1 MTNRVLGCLVVFGA
15 LVAASTARADITSP
29 QSSVAFGAHRAVG
42 ANGMTVNITITNTDL
57 GMVTVTPTIS
67 VGAAD
72 YTILSAP
79 ASLATGA
86 SGIVQVRFDP
96 SAPGVTR
103 NGTLNVTA
111 SAGAPLNLTLTGSGT
126 QAQIGVGDGN
136 FGNVRTN
143 TTATTNVA
151 IQNTTAGPGQL
162 NVSAAAIS
170 GASQPWFAITGTL
183 PQNVNPGATFNLSV
197 TCSPPLNA
205 TGTATATI
213 TVTSDADLPIA
224 DNVGSLSCTAVQA
237 SIVVT
242 PPQAFPD
249 TPVNTASNRSFTIAN
264 TGTGDLTYTITGFAA
279 PYSVTSGCVN
289 ACTVTPG
296 AMRTIGVQFLP
307 TAIGDYPLALT
318 VTHNDPTQGAVPVNL
333 AGRGTGARIMA
344 APPVLMFG
352 DVDVGSA
359 SSPQSVTV
367 MNTGNI
373 PLTISNAN
381 LIAGATEYTVTPP
394 ADFMTIPPGD
404 VRTWA
409 FACRP
414 TDQGPRPG
422 TFRIQSNS
430 IVTATFDVS
439 LTCTGRRGV
448 LTAPAIFNFNS
459 VSIGQS
465 SEMTL
470 TVTNTGNTTISG
482 VSHLLTNLQ
491 QGYSVVPLGPD
502 TLPMNMSA
510 MFTIRFAPLD
520 LTDGGDVALNV
531 TGVWGAA
538 SQNTAMAVIT
548 LRGTAVTSDFVLE
561 PAGSLDFG
569 TPRYDQA
576 VSRQVCVRNN
586 GQSNLNLE
594 SVTVLTRAPTVA
606 GEITLSA
613 FSKGTN
619 CAVGTTSDTFAPVA
633 LEMGTTLAFTATWNT
648 RNRAGA
654 LDATITVAS
663 NAPVAG
669 AVRTLGLVGTS
680 TQGVLE
686 VVGGALVEFGPVD
699 VQSAGA
705 RKRITLRNMGDGR
718 LDIMMLAFDDMMS
731 PFTPFL
737 PPSGMASLDPGAEL
751 QIDVDYKPVTTR
763 PAGSE
768 ESAILHY
775 SMLGGTLGAPSGS
788 VTITGR
794 GIDRA
799 ITIDET
805 PDFPPTFRNPGSAGP
820 IAPVTIRNPG
830 EAPLHV
836 TMLMVGD
843 PSWELVDPGAQDFMV
858 PGNGSAEILLRFV
871 PANIGLNTGSL
882 VVMHDDSMEPSPPWV
897 GSSVVD
903 LRGVGQARDV
913 MFAPGPV
920 DVGFTGTNFPIEV
933 DGAIVVMNMDP
944 GNSFT
949 ISDLVIEQEGRV
961 FDIVGETQNITLAPL
976 EQRPFTVRFDPQ
988 SEAQFSYSAS
998 VTLYLDQDMTPH
1010 EIIPM
1015 VGRSVFVDAR
1025 GGGGCSTSGGG
1036 AGGALAFVL
1045 AIVLGR
1051 RRKRLT
1057 ATAIAAAVVAGTT
1070 ASAVADD
1077 VVLSTF
1083 DPTPET
1089 RPTGFHVQS
1098 GEVGDKGMFV
1108 AGASVS
1114 VATDP
1119 LVQDAYGEDSMSTQS
1134 VITQSTQI
1142 MIGGAGVF
1150 FDRWE
1155 LGAHMPLY
1163 QQDGD
1168 IADSGMFGIDPV
1180 SGTARG
1186 DLVLHAKARLIRKQL
1201 EGKGRA
1207 ALAGGLQLTLPTATD
1222 GAFAGVKYPTG
1233 RALILASLMPGA
1245 FSNRL
1250 ALSGNLGAVLRATSE
1265 YANLEQRSGMVFGL
1279 SASVRALD
1287 RVWLGAEVFGTFV
1300 PSGRTDNDGSTT
1312 TLSPIEWLAGIKYRP
1327 DYRIT
1332 IGLAA
1337 GRGLTSAVGT
1347 PALRG
1352 VLTVSFTQGAEKL
1365 KPIHPPPPPKAD
1377 PDDDADGLRASVDKC
1392 PNEPE
1397 DIDQFQDEDGCPDL
1411 DNDQDQVPDAK
1422 DKCPMEREDLDKYDD
1437 LDGCPDPDN
1446 DGDGIADSGDQCPQE
1461 AEDLDKFQDQ
1471 DGCPESD
1478 NDKDG
1483 ILDAQDKCPNKPET
1497 VNGKQD
1503 DDGCPDTGESAIMVS
1518 ADKLDL
1524 LEPISFK
1531 AGTATFD
1538 KKATNLLGQVA
1549 ATLRANPDIVKVR
1562 ITCHVDPTKNP
1573 DKDQSLSEDRANAV
1587 REWLIKWGISPGRV
1601 DVRGFGGKKPLKQG
1615 GGAIND
1621 RIELI
1626 ILERS

>member
-1 MTNRVLGCLVVFGA
+1 MTNRALGCLVVFGA

-29 QSSVAFGAHRAVG
+29 MSPSVAFGAHRAVG
-42 ANGMTVNITITNTDL
+42 ANGMTVDITIRNTDA
-57 GMVTVTPTIS
+57 GTVTVTPTIS
-67 VGAAD
+67 AGAAD

-79 ASLATGA
+79 ASLGPNATGT
-86 SGIVQVRFDP
+86 VQVRFDP

-126 QAQIGVGDGN
+126 QAQISVGDGN

-143 TTATTNVA
+143 TTANGTVA
-151 IQNTTAGPGQL
+151 IQNTTAGPGPL
-162 NVSAAAIS
+162 NVSAAVIS

-183 PQNVNPGATFNLSV
+183 PQNVNPGATFNLAV

-213 TVTSDADLPIA
+213 TVTSDADLPVA
-224 DNVGSLSCTAVQA
+224 DNVGSLTCTAVQS

-242 PPQAFPD
+242 PPQPFPD
-249 TPVNTASNRSFTIAN
+249 TPVNTATSRSFTIAN
-264 TGTGDLTYTITGFAA
+264 TGTGDLSYTITGFAA

-296 AMRTIGVQFLP
+296 TMRTIDVQFLP
-307 TAIGDYPLALT
+307 TAIGDYPLALSI
-318 VTHNDPTQGAVPVNL
+318 THNDPTQGPIPVNL
-333 AGRGTGARIMA
+333 SGRGTGARIMA
-344 APPVLMFG
+344 APPILMFG

-381 LIAGATEYTVTPP
+381 LIAGATEYMVTPP
-394 ADFMTIPPGD
+394 SDFMTIPPGD

-409 FACRP
+409 FVCRP
-414 TDQGPRPG
+414 TDQGSRPG

-448 LTAPAIFNFNS
+448 LTAPPIFNFNS

-465 SEMTL
+465 SDMTL
-470 TVTNTGNTTISG
+470 LVTNTGNTPISG
-482 VSHLLTNLQ
+482 VTHLLTNLA
-491 QGYSVVPLGPD
+491 QGFSVVPLGPD
-502 TLPMNMSA
+502 TLGPNMSA
-510 MFTIRFAPLD
+510 MFVVTFAPLD

-548 LRGTAVTSDFVLE
+548 LRGTAVTSDFVIE

-569 TPRYDQA
+569 TPRYDQP
-576 VSRQVCVRNN
+576 VTRQVCVRNN
-586 GQSNLNLE
+586 GQSNLNIENVMVMATL
-594 SVTVLTRAPTVA
+594 PT
-606 GEITLSA
+606 GPMEIEVGG

-619 CAVGTTSDTFAPVA
+619 CAAGTAVTTPVS
-633 LEMGTTLAFTATWNT
+633 LEMGTTLIFQVTWKA
-648 RNRAGA
+648 RSRAGA
-654 LDATITVAS
+654 LTATIMVSS
-663 NAPVAG
+663 NSPVAG

-699 VQSAGA
+699 VQSGGA
-705 RKRITLRNMGDGR
+705 TKRVTLRNMGDGR
-718 LDIMMLAFDDMMS
+718 LDIPAIAFDPQGA
-731 PFTPFL
+731 PFTSNLVP
-737 PPSGMASLDPGAEL
+737 GTMVSLEPAEEL
-751 QIDVDYKPVTTR
+751 QVDVEYRPIDSR

-768 ESAILHY
+768 QTALLSY
-775 SMLGGTLGAPSGS
+775 SMLGGTLGAVDGS

-794 GIDRA
+794 GIDRS
-799 ITIDET
+799 IMLGTT
-805 PDFPPTFRNPGSAGP
+805 PEFPPTFRNPGSAGP
-820 IAPVTIRNPG
+820 TAPFVIYNPG
-830 EAPLHV
+830 EAPLQV
-836 TMLMVGD
+836 QMLMVGS
-843 PSWELVDPGAQDFMV
+843 SWELVDPNAQSILV
-858 PGNGSAEILLRFV
+858 PGRGSAEILLRFV
-871 PANIGLNTGSL
+871 PMNIGTNTASL
-882 VVMHDDSMEPSPPWV
+882 RISHDDDMSTPDANLSTV
-897 GSSVVD
+897 TLTGIG
-903 LRGVGQARDV
+903 RARDV
-913 MFAPGPV
+913 MFAPEPINA
-920 DVGFTGTNFPIEV
+920 GFTGTNFPIETEN
-933 DGAIVVMNMDP
+933 AIVVENMDTQ
-944 GNSFT
+944 NSFT
-949 ISDLVIEQEGRV
+949 IANLEIEQTGAV
-961 FDIVGETQNITLAPL
+961 FEIVGETQNVVLAPL
-976 EQRPFTVRFDPQ
+976 ERRGFTVRFDPQ
-988 SEAQFSYSAS
+988 DETTFEYSAS
-998 VTLYLDQDMTPH
+998 VTLYLDQDTTPH
-1010 EIIPM
+1010 ETKSM
-1015 VGRSVFVDAR
+1015 FGTSVFVDAR
-1025 GGGGCSTSGGG
+1025 GGGGCSTTGGGG
-1036 AGGALAFVL
+1036 AGGTLAVL
-1045 AIVLGR
+1045 IAIVLGR
-1051 RRKRLT
+1051 RRRART
-1057 ATAIAAAVVAGTT
+1057 ATAMAVAALAGMTGT
-1070 ASAVADD
+1070 AVADD

-1114 VATDP
+1114 LATDP
-1119 LVQDAYGEDSMSTQS
+1119 LVQDSYNANDMSSQS
-1134 VITQSTQI
+1134 VITRSTQI

-1168 IADSGMFGIDPV
+1168 VTDTGMFGIDPV

-1222 GAFAGVKYPTG
+1222 GAFTGVKYPTG
-1233 RALILASLMPGA
+1233 RAMILASLMPGA
-1245 FSNRL
+1245 FSNRI

-1265 YANLEQRSGMVFGL
+1265 YANLEQRSGLIFGL
-1279 SASVRALD
+1279 GASVRALD
-1287 RVWLGAEVFGTFV
+1287 RVWLGAELYGTFV
-1300 PSGRTDNDGSTT
+1300 PSGRTGSDGSAA
-1312 TLSPIEWLAGIKYRP
+1312 TLSPIEWLAGLKYRP

-1352 VLTVSFTQGAEKL
+1352 VLSVSFTQGAEKL

-1446 DGDGIADSGDQCPQE
+1446 DGDGIADSGDQCPQQ

-1483 ILDAQDKCPNKPET
+1483 ILDAQDKCPNKPEV

-1503 DDGCPDTGESAIMVS
+1503 DDGCPDAGESAVMVS
-1518 ADKLDL
+1518 ADKIDL
-1524 LEPISFK
+1524 LEAIAFK
-1531 AGTATFD
+1531 SGTATFD

-1549 ATLRANPDIVKVR
+1549 ATLRANPDIVKLR

-1601 DVRGFGGKKPLKQG
+1601 DVRGFGGKKPLKKG